1 MTTSPHLRF
10 RLHRASHFDFL
21 PALGAGASILLLA
34 SLASA
39 QTSAPNSPA
48 ASTGVA
54 VTAPSPEFDD
64 RTLAGHTFIYP
75 ILQDGAFNTT
85 HFGIRQGFALETIPQ
100 FPLSS
105 LGTFS
110 LSATGLVQDFDL
122 AVKILPWIGVY
133 GKAEGTVATGA
144 NIDSLLLFGGQFAFD
159 GEGGVVGRIAR
170 IESTGTQIAVR
181 LYGGGGTGRN
191 LGVLPLVSELV
202 SNTKSTL
209 GSVVQGNIG
218 KYVLVPVSN
227 DEFGGSVHAAQAAG
241 RFVGIQA
248 ALQGQSMRQ
257 TTSPY
262 NGTENVAAT
271 VSTTSLQA
279 SVSVDV
285 DASPA
290 GVPLG
295 AMAEYQFQFNDA
307 SASSV
312 STSGTANL
320 LGLGIYYTGRHNLL
334 LGVAGKTELNQP
346 PLQGVSKTGSAEQSG
361 TPSLYYG
368 QFVLRYIW

>member
-1 MTTSPHLRF
+1 MKTEFHSHRCPERLPVRF
-10 RLHRASHFDFL
+10 A
-21 PALGAGASILLLA
+21 ALGAGAAILVTVN
-34 SLASA
+34 LASA
-39 QTSAPNSPA
+39 QAGPPTQPPTQPPA
-48 ASTGVA
+48 AT
-54 VTAPSPEFDD
+54 TPPSPEFDD
-64 RTLAGHTFIYP
+64 RTLDGHTFIYP
-75 ILQDGAFNTT
+75 LLQDGAFNTT
-85 HFGIRQGFALETIPQ
+85 HFGIRQGFALETVPK

-105 LGTFS
+105 LGTFN

-144 NIDSLLLFGGQFAFD
+144 NIDSLLLFGGQFAFG

-170 IESTGTQIAVR
+170 IESTGTQIALR

-191 LGVLPLVSELV
+191 VGVLPLVSELV

-209 GSVVQGNIG
+209 GSVVHGSIG
-218 KYVLVPVSN
+218 KYILVPVSN

-248 ALQGQSMRQ
+248 ALQGQSARE

-262 NGTENVAAT
+262 NGTENAPST
-271 VSTTSLQA
+271 VSTTSIQA
-279 SVSVDV
+279 SVGVDV
-285 DASPA
+285 DGSPA

-307 SASSV
+307 SASGA

-320 LGLGIYYTGRHNLL
+320 LGVGIYYTGRHNLL
-334 LGVAGKTELNQP
+334 LGLGGKTELNQP
-346 PLQGVSKTGSAEQSG
+346 PFPGVSKAGTAEPSG
-361 TPSLYYG
+361 APSVYYG
-368 QFVLRYIW
+368 EFVLRYIW